1 MKNQNKCL
9 QFDKVFGTNAVQEDV
24 FKGARINTMVQ
35 NVIDG
40 FHSTI
45 FCYGQTGS
53 GKTYSMDGLKYKR
66 SDKGVYLPI
75 IDESADDNLGLVQ
88 RSI

>member
-1 MKNQNKCL
+1 
-9 QFDKVFGTNAVQEDV
+9 VFGEDSKQEDIYN
-24 FKGARINTMVQ
+24 GANVDQMIE

-53 GKTYSMDGLKYKR
+53 GKTFTMDGYKYKKTE
-66 SDKGVYLPI
+66 KGIFLPVG
-75 IDESADDNLGLVQ
+75 DEEMIAANYGLV
-88 RSI
+88 

>member
-1 MKNQNKCL
+1 
-9 QFDKVFGTNAVQEDV
+9 
-24 FKGARINTMVQ
+24 MVK

-53 GKTYSMDGLKYKR
+53 GKTYTMDGYKYKKTE
-66 SDKGVYLPI
+66 KGVFLPI
-75 IDESADDNLGLVQ
+75 TDKEGTQNGENHGLVQ
-88 RSI
+88 RSVRNLMA

>member
-1 MKNQNKCL
+1 
-9 QFDKVFGTNAVQEDV
+9 
-24 FKGARINTMVQ
+24 MVQ

-53 GKTYSMDGLKYKR
+53 GKTYSMDGYKYKR
-66 SDKGVYLPI
+66 SERGVYLPI
-75 IDESADDNLGLVQ
+75 IDENSSNGGVNNGLVQ
-88 RSI
+88 RSVRQLV